1 MLKET
6 VESLKE
12 NPIDEQSIKARINRY
27 FYEQGLEELIAAAF
41 LVEKYCDSYWYVRNF
56 SMNTTKVDGLGFRIG
71 LDNEY
76 GTMNIFVNENG
87 VKSID
92 VERQDR
98 QELLRLV
105 NLYLNL
111 SELNLADELDKMLSG
126 LVD

>member
-6 VESLKE
+6 IEALKAK
-12 NPIDEQSIKARINRY
+12 PIDEQSIKDRINRY
-27 FYEQGLEELIAAAF
+27 FYEQGLEELIAAVC
-41 LVEKYCDSYWYVRNF
+41 LVEKYYGSYWYVGNF

-71 LDNEY
+71 LDNKY
-76 GTMNIFVNENG
+76 GKMNIFVNENG

-92 VERQDR
+92 VERQ
-98 QELLRLV
+98 ELLLRLV

>member
-6 VESLKE
+6 IEALKR
-12 NPIDEQSIKARINRY
+12 NPIDEQSITVRINQY
-27 FYEQGLEELIAAAF
+27 FYEQGLEELIAAAC
-41 LVEKYCDSYWYVRNF
+41 LVEEYYGSYWYVGNF

-76 GTMNIFVNENG
+76 GKMNIFVNENG
-87 VKSID
+87 VNRID
-92 VERQDR
+92 VERQ
-98 QELLRLV
+98 ELSRLV

>member
-6 VESLKE
+6 IEALKE
-12 NPIDEQSIKARINRY
+12 NPIDEQSIKDRINQY
-27 FYEQGLEELIAAAF
+27 FYEQGLEELMEASC
-41 LVEKYCDSYWYVRNF
+41 LMEKYYGSYWCVGNF
-56 SMNTTKVDGLGFRIG
+56 SMNTTKIDGLGFRIG

-76 GTMNIFVNENG
+76 DTMNIFVNENG
-87 VKSID
+87 VNRID
-92 VERQDR
+92 GER
-98 QELLRLV
+98 QELPRLV

>member
-6 VESLKE
+6 IEALKE
-12 NPIDEQSIKARINRY
+12 NPIDEQSIKDRINQY
-27 FYEQGLEELIAAAF
+27 FYEQGLEELMEATC
-41 LVEKYCDSYWYVRNF
+41 LMEEYYGSYWCVGNF
-56 SMNTTKVDGLGFRIG
+56 SMNTTKIDGLGFRIG

-87 VKSID
+87 VNRID
-92 VERQDR
+92 VERQ
-98 QELLRLV
+98 ELPRLV